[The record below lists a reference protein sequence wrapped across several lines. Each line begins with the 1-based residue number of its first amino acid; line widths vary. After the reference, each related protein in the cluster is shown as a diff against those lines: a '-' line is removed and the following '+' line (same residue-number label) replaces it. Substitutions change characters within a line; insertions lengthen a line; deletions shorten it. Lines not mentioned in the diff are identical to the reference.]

1 MKDALSQNKL
11 RVLKETAEVM
21 WLTTDK
27 KAQNSGSMRTQA
39 LNNVMKYIYNKDVH
53 TIDDFK
59 KTFGSI
65 WDLVLK
71 EINDALGK

>member
-1 MKDALSQNKL
+1 MKAALQQNKL

-21 WLTTDK
+21 WLTTPK
-27 KAQNSGSMRTQA
+27 KSSNSGGMRKQA
-39 LNNVMKYIYNKDVH
+39 LKDVMKFIYNKDIK

-59 KTFGSI
+59 GTFGSI
-65 WDLVLK
+65 WTSVLK